1 MVETNNPEAELK
13 PAFDIIG
20 DVLEKFIT
28 ISDLYEPIDTTFKD
42 NVFVTSSFDSQSHFE
57 NDIDNVIQLYQKIS
71 GKELKLDIVESE

>member
-13 PAFDIIG
+13 PAFDLIG

-42 NVFVTSSFDSQSHFE
+42 NVRVVAYF
-57 NDIDNVIQLYQKIS
+57 
-71 GKELKLDIVESE
+71 